1 MTPAV
6 LSRTFT
12 ITMALSVFSCEHE
25 SARRTTPERARLL
38 GFTGTAGVIAL
49 RADLWG

>member
-6 LSRTFT
+6 LSRAFT
-12 ITMALSVFSCEHE
+12 IMMALSVFSYEHE
-25 SARRTTPERARLL
+25 SARRTTSESAPLL
-38 GFTGTAGVIAL
+38 GFTGTAGVIAS